1 LDAVR
6 GSGHGDG
13 GVEHGELL
21 VRLVEAMAGTGEH
34 VLSDVRDEV
43 ESAMGREALVDAV
56 GVSALFHLMN
66 RVANGTGTPLDRAMA
81 GLAPSVTD
89 QFGANEYLSSQD
101 TPR

>member
-1 LDAVR
+1 M
-6 GSGHGDG
+6 
-13 GVEHGELL
+13 
-21 VRLVEAMAGTGEH
+21 RLVEAMAGKGEH
-34 VLSDVRDEV
+34 VLRDVRDEV
-43 ESAMGREALVDAV
+43 ESAMGQEALVDAV

-66 RVANGTGTPLDRAMA
+66 RVANGTGTPLDAVMA

>member
-1 LDAVR
+1 MLVMGWSKWITRRRR
-6 GSGHGDG
+6 GSA
-13 GVEHGELL
+13 V
-21 VRLVEAMAGTGEH
+21 
-34 VLSDVRDEV
+34 
-43 ESAMGREALVDAV
+43 GREALVDAV

-66 RVANGTGTPLDRAMA
+66 RVANGTGTPLDAVMA